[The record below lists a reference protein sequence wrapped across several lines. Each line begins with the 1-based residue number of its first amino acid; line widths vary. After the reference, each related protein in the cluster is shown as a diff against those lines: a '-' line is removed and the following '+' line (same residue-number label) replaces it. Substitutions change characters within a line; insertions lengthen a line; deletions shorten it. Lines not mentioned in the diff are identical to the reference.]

1 MAGHDAHLREVLD
14 GYAKCIQ
21 DKNLAL
27 DKHQRYLVRWVGEF
41 LRFDRARAG
50 YRFEQ
55 ALGLFRAAAGGRV
68 GTKPGQLQQASDVI
82 GIDRYGF
89 RGARTGDGDPR
100 TTQAFVDDAAMVE
113 RLGGVRR
120 CRHDARRAERA
131 YPQGN
136 APLARRTMDRNHRSR
151 L

>member
-1 MAGHDAHLREVLD
+1 M
-14 GYAKCIQ
+14 
-21 DKNLAL
+21 
-27 DKHQRYLVRWVGEF
+27 DKHQPYLVRWVAEF

-68 GTKPGQLQQASDVI
+68 GTKSRQLQEASDAI

-100 TTQAFVDDAAMVE
+100 TAQAFVDEAAMVE
-113 RLGGVRR
+113 RLGGVSR
-120 CRHDARRAERA
+120 CRYDARRAERA
-131 YPQGN
+131 DPHGN
-136 APLARRTMDRNHRSR
+136 APPASRTMDRTPRSR
-151 L
+151 LLAVR